1 MSIFKS
7 QTVTLLAREITFD
20 SANTSTP
27 IIIEGDRKGFFIWIL
42 SKLGLMDPSYRV
54 EVKNGNLIT
63 CAGKSQYTYLPLSL
77 LSSYSAGFAKKKL
90 PLVLASLFGIV
101 SLILLLISFDEGLED
116 GLGATLFCF
125 VFLVGLCLWLYKRSG
140 VFNFKMSLYNGEG
153 AVTIRLK
160 SGLTGTKINADI
172 IQKALDATATAAK
185 SSQYFK

>member
-42 SKLGLMDPSYRV
+42 KKLGIADPSYRV

-63 CAGKSQYTYLPLSL
+63 CAGKSHYTYLPLSL

-90 PLVLASLFGIV
+90 YMVLAFLFGIV
-101 SLILLLISFDEGLED
+101 TVLYFLTLLLNNDLEWIPIPIIIGLI
-116 GLGATLFCF
+116 GWLF
-125 VFLVGLCLWLYKRSG
+125 LWLYKRSG

-160 SGLTGTKINADI
+160 SGLTGTTLDADI

>member
-27 IIIEGDRKGFFIWIL
+27 IIIEGDRKGVIIWIL
-42 SKLGLMDPSYRV
+42 KKLGLIDPSYRV

-90 PLVLASLFGIV
+90 YVVVAILFCIC
-101 SLILLLISFDEGLED
+101 SFILLMMIMWHGFESEP
-116 GLGATLFCF
+116 
-125 VFLVGLCLWLYKRSG
+125 FLVTIILGLLGGLFFWLYKRSG

-160 SGLTGTKINADI
+160 SGLTGASLDADI

>member
-7 QTVTLLAREITFD
+7 QTVTLLARDINFD
-20 SANTSTP
+20 PTNTSNP
-27 IIIEGDRKGFFIWIL
+27 IIIEGDRQGFFMWIL
-42 SKLGLMDPSYRV
+42 KNFGLADPSYRV

-63 CAGKSQYTYLPLSL
+63 CAGKKQYTYLPLSL

-90 PLVLASLFGIV
+90 YMVLALLFGIV
-101 SLILLLISFDEGLED
+101 TVLYFLVLLLNNDLEWILGPIIIGSIGGL
-116 GLGATLFCF
+116 FF
-125 VFLVGLCLWLYKRSG
+125 WLYKRSG

-160 SGLTGTKINADI
+160 SGLTGASLDADI